1 MAVFTGRIR
10 SFAQVSMLALSVL
23 AVGVALTG
31 CDLTDNQLKIDRAG
45 NRDVQDYRDAL
56 SARSTQQAGTQ
67 DKDDK
72 GIPALQ
78 PYVAQPSSKLKSMPL
93 VSISVNQTVP
103 VRDALFELAQ
113 QANYDIELDPR
124 ITGSII
130 FTAHDKPFDE
140 VIDRICEIAGLR
152 YKITENSV
160 RIELDTPYQKVYK
173 VDYLSYI
180 RKNKSSVDNN
190 IAVVSAGNV
199 NSGSAYEVTGE
210 SESDFWGELSS
221 SLQQILGVAETVSSL
236 KTSADP
242 QISAVAQNPAVAQVN
257 GGTAAA
263 PGAGGAAASA
273 AGGANAAAKPVT
285 TPPPSTTPPQ
295 AVLQVQSLPT
305 DPNAASAG
313 TADPDAKKAQQPS
326 FSLNKQAGIITIFA
340 SEREH
345 KKIENYLMELRRS
358 VTAQVLIE
366 AKVLEVSLSDEFSAG
381 INWNTL
387 LDNGNVKLGYTTT
400 GALGRAV
407 LDPTPAPVS
416 NFQVGFTNSDFSTLI
431 DAISRFGTVHALSSP
446 RLTVLNNQSAVLN
459 VANNVVY
466 FTLKFTTTSVANGP
480 STTDATSEVHSVP
493 EGVLINVQPS
503 INLTDRTVSMAVR
516 PTITRIVGYV
526 NDPAVAVE
534 LAGTTTTA
542 TSAVP
547 EVNVQEMDSVI
558 NLHSG
563 QAVVMGGLMQ
573 DRSNSTQQ
581 GVPVLSELPYVGS
594 LFRNQSDSNR
604 KTELIIF
611 LKATIMDGTSGA
623 TQTDKDLYKQF
634 SDDRRPL
641 NL

>member
-1 MAVFTGRIR
+1 MAVFNGRIR
-10 SFAQVSMLALSVL
+10 SLAQASMLALCVL
-23 AVGVALTG
+23 TVGVTLAG
-31 CDLTDNQLKIDRAG
+31 CDLTENTLKIDREG
-45 NRDVQDYRDAL
+45 NAEMQDYRDAL
-56 SARSTQQAGTQ
+56 SARSAAMAGTEAKE
-67 DKDDK
+67 DT

-78 PYVAQPSSKLKSMPL
+78 PYVAQPSSKLKAMPL

-140 VIDRICEIAGLR
+140 VVDRISEIAGLR
-152 YKITENSV
+152 YKFADNSV

-173 VDYLSYI
+173 IDYLSYI

-190 IAVVSAGNV
+190 IAVVSNNNV

-221 SLQQILGVAETVSSL
+221 SLQQIIGVAETVSSL
-236 KTSADP
+236 KTSTDP
-242 QISAVAQNPAVAQVN
+242 NITAVAKNPAPVAQVN
-257 GGTAAA
+257 GGGAAT
-263 PGAGGAAASA
+263 AGGD
-273 AGGANAAAKPVT
+273 NNAKPA

-305 DPNAASAG
+305 DPNAANAG
-313 TADPDAKKAQQPS
+313 AKKDDAEKPS
-326 FSLNKQAGIITIFA
+326 FSLNKQAGIITVFA

-345 KKIENYLMELRRS
+345 KKIEAYLEELRRS

-366 AKVLEVSLSDEFSAG
+366 AKVLEVGLNDEFSAG
-381 INWNTL
+381 INWSQIIINS
-387 LDNGNVKLGYTTT
+387 KLATSFTTT
-400 GALGRAV
+400 TALGRAV
-407 LDPTPAPVS
+407 LDPVPAPPT
-416 NFQVGFTNSDFSTLI
+416 NFQLGYSGGDFNALI
-431 DAISRFGTVHALSSP
+431 DAVSRYGTVRALSSP

-466 FTLKFTTTSVANGP
+466 FTLKFTTTQSQTT
-480 STTDATSEVHSVP
+480 SQTDATSEVHSVP

-503 INLTDRTVSMAVR
+503 INLTDRTISMAVR
-516 PTITRIVGYV
+516 PTITRIIGYV
-526 NDPAVAVE
+526 NDPAVAIE
-534 LAGTTTTA
+534 APTA
-542 TSAVP
+542 TAVSAVP

-558 NLHSG
+558 NLQSG

-573 DRSNSTQQ
+573 DRATSSQQ
-581 GVPVLSELPYVGS
+581 GVPVLSEIPYLGAM
-594 LFRNQSDSNR
+594 FRNQSDSNK

-611 LKATIMDGTSGA
+611 LKATILDNGNNF

-634 SDDRRPL
+634 GNDRRPL
-641 NL
+641 DL